1 MLETIEV
8 TTGESDLVVVVLHGR
23 SMTGA
28 DLAPFA
34 KSLGVRGRF
43 VFPDGPCEAPPGRS
57 WWPVDSEVRLR
68 ALAERGP
75 LDLVALDPPGRHAAR
90 AALRELLA
98 TFRDARIALVGFSQG
113 GMLAMDYA
121 LGGEAPRVER
131 LALLSAS
138 RIAFG
143 GEASLAG
150 LPVLVAHGTR
160 DPELAF
166 AAGQGL
172 RDLAIAAGASVTW
185 LPFDGPHEIP
195 LVVWRGLRTFLGGHG
210 AGRP

>member
-1 MLETIEV
+1 MLPSIEV
-8 TTGESDLVVVVLHGR
+8 TVGDSDLVVVVLHGR

-34 KSLGVRGRF
+34 HSLGVSARF
-43 VFPDGPCEAPPGRS
+43 VFPDGPCAADRGRS

-75 LDLVALDPPGRHAAR
+75 LDLHALDPPGRLAAR

-98 TFRDARIALVGFSQG
+98 TFAGSRIALVGFSQG

-121 LGGEAPRVER
+121 LSGEAPRVER
-131 LALLSAS
+131 LALLSSS

-143 GEASLAG
+143 AGVRLPG

-160 DPELAF
+160 DPELAH
-166 AAGQGL
+166 AAGERL
-172 RDLAIAAGASVTW
+172 RDLAIAAGATVTW
-185 LPFDGPHEIP
+185 VPFDGPHEIP
-195 LVVWRGLRTFLGGHG
+195 LVVWRALRKFLAGRHG
-210 AGRP
+210 A